1 MLQCVR
7 GLCTEP
13 ATAGLGYD
21 VPGMKAWIVDL
32 DAATMAGTSRHRD
45 MLMVLCRTHADRIKV
60 PVGWELDDQRAPAP
74 EPTPAAPTTSD
85 NPATSVAAAPL
96 FRPRLRPEPAEMP
109 GSASEPESEP
119 EPAPSSLLERAFR
132 AAPAR

>member
-74 EPTPAAPTTSD
+74 AAAVPDT
-85 NPATSVAAAPL
+85 NEEPATSPDTAPL
-96 FRPRLRPEPAEMP
+96 FRPRMRPEPAEMP
-109 GSASEPESEP
+109 GPATEPAPEH

-132 AAPAR
+132 AAPTR